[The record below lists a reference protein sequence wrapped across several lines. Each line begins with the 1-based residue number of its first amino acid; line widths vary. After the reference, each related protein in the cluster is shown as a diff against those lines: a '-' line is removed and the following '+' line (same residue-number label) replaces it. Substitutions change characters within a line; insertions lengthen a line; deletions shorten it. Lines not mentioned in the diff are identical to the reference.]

1 MRPRIKVAYCGFWA
15 DFNPHENYFTR
26 LLSPHYELVVSKE
39 PDYLIYSCFGKE
51 FRNYRCTRI
60 YFTGEN
66 TRPNFRQCDYAFTFD
81 HCDRLEHYRLPL
93 YALYGD
99 VASLVKQNIDPE
111 RLLAKKTGF
120 CNFVF
125 SNRKCKTRIKF
136 FEKLSK
142 YKRVD
147 SGGRLLNNIG
157 GPVKDKLEF
166 ISRYKFTIAF
176 ENSSFPGYTTE
187 KIFEPMQMG
196 SLPIYW
202 GNPLVH
208 LDFNPRS
215 FLNFFDYSSLDAL
228 VERVVE
234 IDRNDELYCSYVR
247 QPWYHG
253 NHVNEY
259 VQPERV
265 LEQFH
270 RIFAADKRPVA
281 QCGFF
286 ARRTNWSSRR
296 RAAA

>member
-1 MRPRIKVAYCGFWA
+1 MKPRIKVAYCGFWA
-15 DFNPHENYFTR
+15 EFDPRENYFTR
-26 LLSPHYELVVSKE
+26 LLSPYYELVVSDE

-51 FRNYRCTRI
+51 YRKYRCTRI

-81 HCDRLEHYRLPL
+81 HCARPEHYRLPL

-99 VASLVKQNIDPE
+99 VSSLVKPHVDAE
-111 RLLAKKTGF
+111 RILASKTGF

-125 SNRKCKTRIKF
+125 SNRKCKTRIRF

-166 ISRYKFTIAF
+166 IGRYKFTIAF
-176 ENSSFPGYTTE
+176 ENSSHPGYTTE
-187 KIFEPMQMG
+187 KIFEPMQVS

-208 LDFNPRS
+208 LDFNPHS
-215 FLNFFDYSSLDAL
+215 FVNYFDYGSLDRL
-228 VERVVE
+228 IERVIE
-234 IDRNDELYCSYVR
+234 IDRDDELYCSYLR

-253 NHVNEY
+253 NQVSSH
-259 VQPERV
+259 VQPEQV

-270 RIFAADKRPVA
+270 RIFAAEKLPVA
-281 QCGFF
+281 QRRRF
-286 ARRTNWSSRR
+286 ALWPGRSADQ